1 MQIVCEWVYLLLYLY
16 FCVFVYSVGF
26 SFSKLCKVFVPCVG
40 KHNVYVKW
48 VVNDD
53 FIEEQ
58 EDDFIGEQED
68 RVYVKPRQ

>member
-1 MQIVCEWVYLLLYLY
+1 
-16 FCVFVYSVGF
+16 
-26 SFSKLCKVFVPCVG
+26 
-40 KHNVYVKW
+40 VYVKW